1 MNRSDFA
8 QRISAGLT
16 GWLQLAAAQ
25 ELHEQVGE
33 DAARVEVIRIISAL
47 RRYIPQTS
55 MRPTNWPTNTKKRV
69 DIAILGK
76 SQNATG
82 WYGAVEIKWPTT
94 NVDVA
99 KIRQNIVEDIA
110 RVSFSKTN
118 NMCANFMLLGGTDE
132 AIKKLFDEPHK
143 QSQQKEEQRQHFGK
157 LLSRE
162 VEIPNGKLND
172 VPLNEYFPDFGD
184 RVPQTVFNGW
194 SRTMKTELLA
204 SNEARIGQ
212 DVCGH
217 VYIWQCKRR

>member
-1 MNRSDFA
+1 MNRSYFA

-16 GWLQLAAAQ
+16 GWLQLTAAQ

-47 RRYIPQTS
+47 RSYVPQTS
-55 MRPTNWPTNTKKRV
+55 MRPTNWPTSTKKRV

-76 SQNATG
+76 SQNAAG
-82 WYGAVEIKWPTT
+82 WNGAIEIKWPTV

-99 KIRQNIVEDIA
+99 QVRQKVVEDIA

-118 NMCANFMLLGGTDE
+118 NLCANFMLLGGTNA
-132 AIKKLFDEPHK
+132 AIAKLFDEPHK
-143 QSQQKEEQRQHFGK
+143 QSQQNETQREHFRQ
-157 LLSRE
+157 LLSRD
-162 VEIPNGKLND
+162 VEAPSGKLND
-172 VPLNEYFPDFGD
+172 APLNESFPDYGD

-194 SRTMKTELLA
+194 SRTIKTELLA